1 MVREKGERRGSGN
14 WLFYKYQFSQEITG
28 QYLKKARTKGSK
40 YKSNN
45 RNETKNIPNYHQVL
59 RHSKATIVETV
70 CYKQLEQKGKCIN
83 RLKCVWK
90 SSIWERWHLKLQRKK
105 MNY

>member
-1 MVREKGERRGSGN
+1 MVREKEERRGSGN

-70 CYKQLEQKGKCIN
+70 INSQNRKGS
-83 RLKCVWK
+83 VSTD
-90 SSIWERWHLKLQRKK
+90 SSVYGNLVYGKGGISNYRGKK
-105 MNY
+105 